1 MAYKYTKKSPEE
13 RKKEIDELI
22 ENLKTGV
29 DNYLNSDNYKNL
41 LEHYSKF
48 HDYSLRNTMLILN
61 QCPSATYVASYA
73 TWKTEFNRQV
83 NAGEKGLKIICPVKK
98 SCEIEKEKLDQNGKR
113 ILDSNGNVVVEKK
126 KIDYLRFKIGYTF
139 DISQTS
145 QINGKPVIE
154 LSAAKELTGDLSNF
168 GEMMMALRDTTG
180 ADITYESIKGGAKGY
195 YSPSEHRIAIQMGMS
210 DVQTLKTGIHEV
222 THSLL
227 DSLPREKERKEKGI
241 EYSRE
246 DSETCAES
254 VAYIVCKHFKLETS
268 DYSFPYVSGWAGDSD
283 RIDRNLKQIEQTSN
297 YIISAIEKNIETYH
311 MGINQRETEKC
322 GIESNTHSAYEL
334 ARRIDEFVR
343 EVDPF
348 GYKDSESYAG
358 SNFDDLFRCLKKGQ
372 TAGLKDHLIELNF
385 DEKMSDIANKLV
397 SDIDRYESSYINEEK
412 TEMSYKR
419 GLKI

>member
-48 HDYSLRNTMLILN
+48 HEYSLRNTILILN

-98 SCEIEKEKLDQNGKR
+98 SCEIEKEKLDQNGNR

-154 LSAAKELTGDLSNF
+154 LSATKELTGDLSNF
-168 GEMMMALRDTTG
+168 GEMMMALRETTG

-227 DSLPREKERKEKGI
+227 DSLTREKERKEKGI

-254 VAYIVCKHFKLETS
+254 VAYIVCKHFRLDTS
-268 DYSFPYVSGWAGDSD
+268 DYSFPYVSSWSGDID
-283 RIDRNLKQIEQTSN
+283 RIDQNLKQIEQTAN
-297 YIISAIEKNIETYH
+297 HIISAMEQNIETYH
-311 MGINQRETEKC
+311 MRNNQRATEKC
-322 GIESNTHSAYEL
+322 DIDSNVNNAYEL
-334 ARRIDEFVR
+334 ARRVDEFVKK
-343 EVDPF
+343 VDLF
-348 GYKDSESYAG
+348 GYKDSEIYAG
-358 SNFDDLFRCLKKGQ
+358 SNFDNLFRDLKKGQ
-372 TAGLKDHLIELNF
+372 TAGIKEHLFELKL
-385 DEKMSDIANKLV
+385 DEKMSDIANNLV

-419 GLKI
+419 GLKL